1 LAVLADE
8 PLLERD
14 EELEKLNLLLDAA
27 AGGDGRLAVIEGPAG
42 IGKTRLLAAVRE
54 TAAERGMQVFRARGS
69 DLEGEFSYGVVRQLF
84 ERPLARAGPERASLL
99 GGVASHT
106 APIFSAEGAARG
118 GAHPNPPPSSAVLAH
133 GLFWLVA
140 NLAERGPLLL
150 AVDDAQWADAP
161 SLRFLDYLGG
171 RLHELPVAVALAVKP
186 VGSESAVE
194 LLGRIAAEPGADA
207 VRLGPL
213 SGPAA
218 SELLRSLL
226 SEDADDS
233 LCDACFA
240 ATGGNPLLLR
250 ELAHA
255 LKQEGVSAGGTEA
268 RGVERLVPEAV
279 ARHVLVRLARLP
291 PAASALARSAAVL
304 GGGAELHD
312 AATLADLP
320 AATAAEALDGL
331 VSADI
336 LASGRPLEFVHPL
349 LREVVYAELAPGQRA
364 LWHARAARLLAEGGA
379 PSERVAAQLLRAEP
393 EGDAWVVARLRAAA
407 ADAMSHADPG
417 AAISYLRRAFGE
429 PVPRDERTAL
439 LEELIRAAFLAGD
452 PTAADGLGFDPLAE
466 LEVDPQALAHSGH
479 YLAMIRWST
488 GRTPEALAVLDRA
501 MSTAMAGGDH
511 DRALRIEVRRIALA
525 QLPPTQ
531 ARRRLEVLDGQVA
544 SGGFAG
550 RVVDASLA
558 WYGSLTGWSAS
569 RTLER
574 GRRAFADQRLIGE
587 LQRDDEL
594 VLTSLVLALL
604 RTDDLGLCERVIERI
619 LAHGRARGAASAVAG
634 GSYLNG
640 YLAHL
645 RGDLMHAEADARA
658 AVTAYQA
665 IGVIARLPP
674 LTALL
679 IDALVDRG
687 QLAEAAQELSAAGMD
702 GEIPDHWWFGPVLWS
717 RGYLRLAEGRTR
729 EGIDDVLQFGMRYQ
743 RDGMVPT
750 VTRPWASHAAPL
762 LAQLDEPEAARR
774 LAERELKEARAWGT
788 ARTIGQAQRGLG
800 LVIRGP
806 EGIELLRESVR
817 TLEASPAR
825 LEQARAQIDLGAAL
839 RRVNQRSAAREPLR
853 RGLDLSHRCGARL
866 LAERAA
872 HELRATGA
880 KPRKLVVTGVDS
892 LTATELRIATMAA
905 DGLSNREIAQTM
917 YLSLKTV
924 EMHLSRTYRKLSIA
938 SRRELPRA
946 LAPADRQRSS

>member
-1 LAVLADE
+1 VLADE

-14 EELEKLNLLLDAA
+14 EELERLNLLLDSA

-54 TAAERGMQVFRARGS
+54 NAAERGMQVFRARGS

-84 ERPLARAGPERASLL
+84 ERPLAGAGPERASLL

-118 GAHPNPPPSSAVLAH
+118 GADPNPPPSSAVLSH

-140 NLAERGPLLL
+140 NLAERSPLLL

-186 VGSESAVE
+186 VGSEPAVE

-226 SEDADDS
+226 SEDADDA
-233 LCDACFA
+233 LCDACFEV
-240 ATGGNPLLLR
+240 TGGNPLLLR

-255 LKQEGVSAGGTEA
+255 LKQEGVSAAGTEA

-320 AATAAEALDGL
+320 TATAAEALDAL
-331 VSADI
+331 VSVDI
-336 LASGRPLEFVHPL
+336 LASGRPLEFVHPQ

-364 LWHARAARLLAEGGA
+364 LWHARAGRVLAEGNA
-379 PSERVAAQLLRAEP
+379 ASERVAAQLLRAEP
-393 EGDAWVVARLRAAA
+393 AGDDWAVARLRAAA
-407 ADAMSHADPG
+407 SEAMARADPR
-417 AAISYLRRAFGE
+417 AAVAFLSRAFVE
-429 PVPRDERTAL
+429 PVPADERIPLLQELAQAGLEGLDRSAEDAL
-439 LEELIRAAFLAGD
+439 GVDLA
-452 PTAADGLGFDPLAE
+452 AE
-466 LEVDPQALAHSGH
+466 LATDPQALQSSAP
-479 YLAMIRWST
+479 YLVMILWSAGRTDEARDVLERALSAAKAAGNHDLALRLEIRWIML
-488 GRTPEALAVLDRA
+488 GQLLPQDAVR
-501 MSTAMAGGDH
+501 
-511 DRALRIEVRRIALA
+511 
-525 QLPPTQ
+525 QLEPYA
-531 ARRRLEVLDGQVA
+531 ARVDPHSA
-544 SGGFAG
+544 AG
-550 RVVDASLA
+550 RLVDASLT
-558 WYGSLTGWSAS
+558 WYGSLTGRSAS
-569 RTLER
+569 ETVAR
-574 GRRAFADQRLIGE
+574 GRRAFADGRLVSE
-587 LQRDDEL
+587 LHGDDITL
-594 VLTSLVLALL
+594 SCYTLALL
-604 RTDDLGLCERVIERI
+604 RTDELGLCERIIERI
-619 LAHGRARGAASAVAG
+619 VTEGHGVPLTSAF
-634 GSYLNG
+634 GSYLSG
-640 YLAHL
+640 YMAHL
-645 RGDLMHAEADARA
+645 RGDLLHAEGHVRSALA
-658 AVTAYQA
+658 AFKAAEVVV
-665 IGVIARLPP
+665 IGPAL
-674 LTALL
+674 ALL
-679 IDALVDRG
+679 LDALVDRG
-687 QLAEAAQELSAAGMD
+687 DLDAAAMELADAGME
-702 GEIPDHWWFGPVLWS
+702 GEIPEHWWFGPVLRC
-717 RGYLRLAEGRTR
+717 RGYLRLAQGRTGEAIEDLLAFGR
-729 EGIDDVLQFGMRYQ
+729 GYQGDGI
-743 RDGMVPT
+743 VPT

-762 LAQLDEPEAARR
+762 LAQQGEREEALRLARRELDEAQ
-774 LAERELKEARAWGT
+774 AWGT
-788 ARTIGQAQRGLG
+788 PRVIGQALRGLG
-800 LVIRGP
+800 LVTAGP
-806 EGIELLRESVR
+806 DGIELLRESVR
-817 TLEASPAR
+817 TLESSPAR
-825 LEQARAQIDLGAAL
+825 LEHARALIDLGAAL
-839 RRVNQRSAAREPLR
+839 RRANRRTEARGPLR
-853 RGLDLSHRCGARL
+853 RGLDLAHRCGARL
-866 LAERAA
+866 VAERAA

-905 DGLSNREIAQTM
+905 DGLSNREIAQTA

-946 LAPADRQRSS
+946 LAPADRRRPS